1 MKTNLEQ
8 ITDLAH
14 TALSRV
20 KELEH
25 RIAMIK
31 EDSMVLQQY
40 ITNNGLD
47 EAFQKP
53 TEMSDDAWTH
63 FANIDIACDL
73 KSTEALDWKSF
84 NK

>member
-31 EDSMVLQQY
+31 EDSIVLQQY
-40 ITNNGLD
+40 ITANGLD

-53 TEMSDDAWTH
+53 TEMSDEAWTH
-63 FANIDIACDL
+63 FANIDIACNL
-73 KSTEALDWKSF
+73 KSTEALDWKPF